1 MFISPLIHIDFVGSN
16 YVGIKV
22 LSISEAT
29 RELRNWSYCQAAI
42 LQGKCLI
49 CQSKGSI
56 NVKMQIETNNQNF
69 IVPQSTCKFTKVF
82 MQTTGMDLQ
91 WRATCIL
98 DIRILLH
105 SILPD
110 GCHTELRTQ
119 VQDPDRSPGISVWS
133 HISRK
138 QHVQETSK
146 PHCLHYIV
154 FILNISGQLR
164 LRYRFKT
171 HHKLELL
178 KLSIMDS
185 FSRIMVLMWK
195 GCLWRELGGADER
208 KSLKN
213 PIRKS
218 YLIRCQ

>member
-1 MFISPLIHIDFVGSN
+1 MFISLLIQIDFVGSN
-16 YVGIKV
+16 YVGIEV
-22 LSISEAT
+22 LSVSETT
-29 RELRNWSYCQAAI
+29 RKLRYWSYCSAAI

-49 CQSKGSI
+49 CRSKGSI
-56 NVKMQIETNNQNF
+56 NVKIQIETNVQIF
-69 IVPQSTCKFTKVF
+69 TIPQSKLTKVF
-82 MQTTGMDLQ
+82 MRTTGMDLQ

-133 HISRK
+133 HSSRK

-146 PHCLHYIV
+146 PQCLHYIV
-154 FILNISGQLR
+154 FILNISGQFR

-178 KLSIMDS
+178 KLSIMDL
-185 FSRIMVLMWK
+185 FSRIMVPMWR